1 MNKARSRVS
10 RRFFIT
16 TTSAAGIGLTGTL
29 LSDRL
34 DAQNGTDRPGG
45 APPPPSSAD
54 IPLLIRALKPMTAG
68 IVPITDTERL
78 QRIEKAQ
85 RLMREQRMDAVL
97 LEGGSSLFYFTGV
110 RWGVSERPF
119 VAIIP
124 ANGALAWVCPAFEEA
139 RARELIRFGTDV
151 RTWEE
156 DDSPYQRIAEVLH
169 DRGVTAGRVGI
180 EERLRFF
187 IFDGIRRQAPG
198 LEFVSADPVSAGC
211 RMFKSQ
217 AELAIMQRANEI
229 TLAAYKA
236 TLSTLRE
243 GMTLQE
249 FRRNLFAAYNALG
262 APDAAALASFGRYTA
277 YPHGSTAPQQLREGD
292 VVLVDDGCSIEG
304 YQSDV
309 TRTVV
314 FGKPT
319 AHQLDVWNLEQRAQA
334 AAFAAVKPG
343 VTCEAVD
350 AAARKVITD
359 AGYGPGYKVPGLPH
373 RTGHGIGLDG
383 HEWTYLVR
391 GNKTR
396 LQPGMCFSDEPT
408 ISNYAEFGVRL
419 EDCFH
424 VTEDGA
430 KFFTEPS
437 PSLEHPFG

>member
-1 MNKARSRVS
+1 VS

-29 LSDRL
+29 LSDGL
-34 DAQNGTDRPGG
+34 QAQNGTDRPGG
-45 APPPPSSAD
+45 SPPPPSPAD
-54 IPLLIRALKPMTAG
+54 VPLLIRDLKPMTAG

-156 DDSPYQRIAEVLH
+156 DDSPYQHIAEVLH

-187 IFDGIRRQAPG
+187 IFDGIRHQAPG

-262 APDAAALASFGRYTA
+262 APDASALVSFGRYTA

-292 VVLVDDGCSIEG
+292 MVLVDDGCSIEG

-319 AHQLDVWNLEQRAQA
+319 AHQLEVWNLEQRAQA
-334 AAFAAVKPG
+334 AAFAAAKPG
-343 VTCEAVD
+343 VACEAVD

-391 GNKTR
+391 GNKTP

-419 EDCFH
+419 EDCFY

-437 PSLEHPFG
+437 PSLEHPFK